1 MQIFIKDFAQKT
13 HVMDIYKEDGESV
26 NQFIQRFLEQS
37 KMPDIPLIDL
47 RLLHNGR
54 MMFGETSIESYTI
67 PMQSTLTLIK
77 LERGGAPK
85 PWSANDKPKPDSL
98 GIF

>member
-1 MQIFIKDFAQKT
+1 MQIFIKDFAKKT
-13 HVMDIYKEDGESV
+13 HTMDIYKNDNETVDA
-26 NQFIQRFLEQS
+26 FIERFLVQS

-47 RLLHNGR
+47 RLLNSGK
-54 MMFGETSIESYTI
+54 MMLGSALLFDYDIS
-67 PMQSTLTLIK
+67 MHSTLTLIK

-85 PWSANDKPKPDSL
+85 PWSANEKPKPTSL